1 MRQTYLGGEKL
12 FVDYAGDT
20 VPVIVDPASGRTR
33 QAHIFVAVMG
43 ASSLS
48 FAYASWSEKLV
59 DWVEGHVQAFDY
71 FGGAPK
77 LIVPDN
83 PKVAVIKACFYDPQ
97 VNRTYAELAEHYD
110 TAILPAR
117 PRKPRDKAKVEAC
130 VRIVERWLLGR
141 LRHRRFYS
149 LAEVNAAIAELLVRL
164 NDQRVLRYVR
174 RTRRQLFQEMDQPRL
189 KALPAEVYVL
199 AEWRVRKVGLD
210 YHVEVEGHFYSVP
223 YRHARTQVEV
233 RLTARTVEVFAASER
248 IAAHMRGSGD
258 AKHTTL
264 PDHMPSSHRRYSD
277 WTLERIRREARA
289 IGPSV
294 EMLCELILEE
304 RPHPEQGFRSCMGV
318 VRRALPL
325 RVGPGRRRLP
335 AGPGDRGQELRL
347 GQIHPRQPPGRP
359 ARAAASPRPRRRR
372 PGPPVRARQRPRLS
386 LLPLR
391 RTTVL
396 SHPTLDQMN
405 ALGLHGMAKAF
416 AELDGDDQTA
426 GLRHAE
432 WLALLLDREAV
443 HRHDKRLA
451 TRLSAAKLRHQAAP
465 EDIDYRA
472 PRGLDRRMME
482 ELLKGDWIRAHEN
495 LAIIGPTGAGKSW
508 LACALGHKACRDNH
522 SVLYVRAPK
531 LFDDLAMAH
540 ADGSAGR
547 RLKALGAVQLLI
559 LDDWGLSP
567 LDDQGRHDLL
577 EILEDRYGRR
587 STLVTSQLPV
597 ADWHAAVGQT
607 TYADAILDRLVH
619 NAHRIELSGDSL
631 RRTRRSAKA

>member
-1 MRQTYLGGEKL
+1 MRRVREVLRLSREGGLATREVVRRTGMARSTVREMLERFEASGLIWPLPLELTDAELETRLYGEAGRRQGCRRRAEPDWAAVNRELKRKHVTLQILWDEYIEANPEGYRYSRFCELYRGWEARLPVTMRQTYLGGEKL

-33 QAHIFVAVMG
+33 PAHIFVAVMG

-164 NDQRVLRYVR
+164 NDQRMLRYVR
-174 RTRRQLFQEMDQPRL
+174 RTRRQLFEEMDQPRL
-189 KALPAEVYVL
+189 KPLPTQAYVL

-233 RLTARTVEVFAASER
+233 RLTARTVEVFAGGER

-264 PDHMPSSHRRYSD
+264 PDHMPSSHRRYGD

-318 VRRALPL
+318 VRLAKPFGSARVDAACLRALEIGAKSYGSVKSILDNRLDGQPA
-325 RVGPGRRRLP
+325 PQRRR
-335 AGPGDRGQELRL
+335 
-347 GQIHPRQPPGRP
+347 
-359 ARAAASPRPRRRR
+359 AR
-372 PGPPVRARQRPRLS
+372 
-386 LLPLR
+386 
-391 RTTVL
+391 
-396 SHPTLDQMN
+396 
-405 ALGLHGMAKAF
+405 
-416 AELDGDDQTA
+416 GDDDQ
-426 GLRHAE
+426 
-432 WLALLLDREAV
+432 AL
-443 HRHDKRLA
+443 
-451 TRLSAAKLRHQAAP
+451 P
-465 EDIDYRA
+465 
-472 PRGLDRRMME
+472 P
-482 ELLKGDWIRAHEN
+482 
-495 LAIIGPTGAGKSW
+495 
-508 LACALGHKACRDNH
+508 
-522 SVLYVRAPK
+522 
-531 LFDDLAMAH
+531 AH
-540 ADGSAGR
+540 ANVRGS
-547 RLKALGAVQLLI
+547 
-559 LDDWGLSP
+559 
-567 LDDQGRHDLL
+567 
-577 EILEDRYGRR
+577 RYY
-587 STLVTSQLPV
+587 
-597 ADWHAAVGQT
+597 H
-607 TYADAILDRLVH
+607 
-619 NAHRIELSGDSL
+619 
-631 RRTRRSAKA
+631 